1 MSNKK
6 LEMKEEYDFSGAERG
21 PVVKPKP
28 GKTRITIRLD
38 NKILDH
44 FREMAHE
51 AGGGSYQT
59 LINGALKEYIKGA
72 SNTENKLIKAVRA
85 TIRDELKAI

>member
-1 MSNKK
+1 MGNKK
-6 LEMKEEYDFSGAERG
+6 PEMKDEYDFSDAERG
-21 PVVKPKP
+21 PVVKLKP

-44 FREMAHE
+44 FRKIVHE
-51 AGGGSYQT
+51 TGGGSYQT
-59 LINGALKEYIKGA
+59 MINDALKEHIKGA

-85 TIRDELKAI
+85 TIREELQAM